1 MATYKELE
9 GFGVQTLAT
18 DPDNTSWVG
27 SIFYNSTEGVFKT
40 VKPGGI
46 AVATWASAAGIT
58 TQRSFTGASGVQ
70 TAAIYMGG
78 PEPTYGVLTEI
89 YNGTSWTEVGD
100 TNTGRVYG
108 FPSGFGTITATVVAG
123 GENAGGNTTNTESW
137 NGTSWTEVNDL
148 NVGKYA
154 GAGMGTSIASLAAGG
169 FNPGG
174 YTTSNESWNGTS
186 WTEVGDLNTA
196 KYINTGIGLQ
206 TAALSVG
213 GQSTPSPTLAQVE
226 SWNGTS
232 WTETTDINTARF
244 SMGGAG
250 IQTSALVYGGNPGN
264 YNITEFWNGTA
275 WTELNNLATGRVALD
290 PGKGGSA
297 SAGIVF
303 GGATPTLSNATE
315 EWTAPDVVIN
325 TLTTS

>member
-1 MATYKELE
+1 MANYKELE
-9 GFGVQTLAT
+9 GFSVQTLAT
-18 DPDNTSWVG
+18 DPDTPGWVG

-46 AVATWASAAGIT
+46 TAGTWASAAGIT
-58 TQRSFTGASGVQ
+58 TARTYLGCSGVQ

-78 PEPTYGVLTEI
+78 PEPTYGGLTEI

-100 TNTGRVYG
+100 LNTGRVYG
-108 FPSGFGTITATVVAG
+108 FPSGFGTITTTIVAG
-123 GENAGGNTTNTESW
+123 GENAGGNKTETESW

-148 NVGKYA
+148 NVAKHA

-169 FNPGG
+169 NNPGG

-232 WTETTDINTARF
+232 WTETTDINTARYQV
-244 SMGGAG
+244 GGAG
-250 IQTSALVYGGNPGN
+250 IQTSALIYGGNPGN
-264 YNITEFWNGTA
+264 YSLTEYWNGTS
-275 WTELNNLATGRVALD
+275 WTELNDLATGRGLAAQQQGMSSTATLAVN
-290 PGKGGSA
+290 PSTA
-297 SAGIVF
+297 S
-303 GGATPTLSNATE
+303 E
-315 EWTAPDVVIN
+315 EWNVPDVVIN

>member
-1 MATYKELE
+1 MADYKNIKGFNIQYLDSDPPNPIE
-9 GFGVQTLAT
+9 GQMWFNSTTQTLKGAE
-18 DPDNTSWVG
+18 VG
-27 SIFYNSTEGVFKT
+27 GFPVG
-40 VKPGGI
+40 
-46 AVATWASAAGIT
+46 TWASAAGIT
-58 TQRSFTGASGVQ
+58 TARAYLGCSGVQ
-70 TAAIYMGG
+70 TAAIYMGTAT
-78 PEPTYGVLTEI
+78 PTYGGLTEI

-100 TNTGRVYG
+100 LNTGRVYG

-123 GENAGGNTTNTESW
+123 GEDAGGNKAETESW

-148 NVGKYA
+148 NVAKHA

-169 FNPGG
+169 NNPGG
-174 YTTSNESWNGTS
+174 YTTSNESWDGTS

-250 IQTSALVYGGNPGN
+250 IQTSALVYGGSPGS

-275 WTELNNLATGRVALD
+275 WTELNDLATGRSLLSQQQGMSSTATLAVN
-290 PGKGGSA
+290 PSTA
-297 SAGIVF
+297 S
-303 GGATPTLSNATE
+303 E
-315 EWTAPDVVIN
+315 EWTVPEYVVK
-325 TLTTS
+325 TFTTS